1 MPGKVAVIFQV
12 YADAGKEEAVK
23 KEIVEKLNP
32 KGVQLEEVAFGI
44 KIIKVMFINDDQAGT
59 TDKEEAEL
67 RKISGVNEVE
77 VIDESLL

>member
-1 MPGKVAVIFQV
+1 MGKAVVLFRV
-12 YADAGKEEAVK
+12 YTESGREEAVK
-23 KEIVEKLNP
+23 KEIVDKLKP

-44 KIIKVMFINDDQAGT
+44 KVIKVMFMHDDKEGS

-77 VIDESLL
+77 VLEETLI